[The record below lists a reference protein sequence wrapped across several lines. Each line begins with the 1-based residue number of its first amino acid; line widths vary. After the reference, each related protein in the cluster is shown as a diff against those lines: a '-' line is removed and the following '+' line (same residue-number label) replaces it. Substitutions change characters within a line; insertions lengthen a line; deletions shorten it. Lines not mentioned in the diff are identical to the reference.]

1 MFVLINAEWFV
12 VIAYV
17 CVRVLVQFV
26 SVAGFFVNLIGIMSF
41 RHNHSHHHHGHSH
54 NAALPQ
60 SHGCP
65 SSTSHSH
72 AAACSQHSHSD
83 HPHSSHH
90 SHGGSHAHS
99 SQPPA
104 SPAVT
109 HNTNMEGSLLSAC
122 LTVHDL
128 LSVCLACFCLC
139 LAAFVD
145 IYLIISTVCSGLD
158 GGGGHWLV
166 RMEWRPAGWS
176 VCLPLLISSYTIKSR
191 SSLLAPAQPGG
202 FGKRAVKR

>member
-1 MFVLINAEWFV
+1 MFVLINAVWFV
-12 VIAYV
+12 VMPYV
-17 CVRVLVQFV
+17 CVRVLVMCPVCACRYVQFV

-90 SHGGSHAHS
+90 SHGSHAHS

-109 HNTNMEGSLLSAC
+109 HNTNMEGLLLSAC

-128 LSVCLACFCLC
+128 LSVCLACFYLY

-145 IYLIISTVCSGLD
+145 IYLIMSYVFSGLD
-158 GGGGHWLV
+158 GGGGT
-166 RMEWRPAGWS
+166 G
-176 VCLPLLISSYTIKSR
+176 
-191 SSLLAPAQPGG
+191 
-202 FGKRAVKR
+202 